1 MAAEDPVEDRWNDE
15 KAAALRG
22 DALAELIYLSNLVGS
37 DPSLTQ
43 PGGGNSSVKL
53 REMDFAGRAVE
64 VLRVKGSGTDLRTIG
79 KPGFSGLRLEDL
91 AHMRRREAM
100 SDEEMMSFMRAS
112 MLDGREPAPS
122 VETPLHS
129 VLPQRFIVHTH
140 DFATQALTDTARPR
154 ELVTEALGDDVSYID
169 YVRPGYPLARAV
181 MDLGPPPPAARGLV
195 LGRHGLIAW
204 GDSARDCY
212 QNLRAL
218 ISRAERFVAE
228 RQRAAPETRVVVDL
242 GAGAGA
248 QAVTAGDAPEGRRRH
263 ARAVL
268 PALRAALSR
277 AGRAPILHLDD
288 SDEALAFAGSRRAS
302 ALGPRGMSTP
312 EHILRCG
319 RVPLILQADLST
331 MTPADAR
338 AAIEGAMDQ
347 YEAAT
352 RATYE
357 RQRERA
363 AAPMLDPVPRVA
375 LLPGVGLVT
384 AMKDKANAE
393 VGNLC
398 YRHVMRV
405 MDAAEALG
413 GFRFLDE
420 GDAVEFEY
428 WPLELAKL
436 NAPER
441 ELSRRVA
448 LVTGAASGI
457 GRAIAERFAAEG
469 AHVVLTDLDGVAV
482 REAAAA
488 IGAACK
494 DPRRVRAIEGDA
506 TRAAD
511 AARAVDEAVLSYGGL
526 DILVC
531 NAGFLAAGSIDR
543 IDEEAFMRHFAVNV
557 GGYFLAAREAVGVM
571 KAAGRGGAI
580 LFNASKGAFAPT
592 ADNAAYASSKAA
604 VAAFARN
611 LATELG
617 PEGIRV
623 NYVNADFVDT
633 PLMRRLIEQRA
644 ALRGVDVATQTEEYR
659 RRNLLNVGPI
669 PASAVA
675 EAALYLVSDR
685 ARYTTGSL
693 LTIDGGIKEAM
704 PR

>member
-1 MAAEDPVEDRWNDE
+1 VEDLWNDE
-15 KAAALRG
+15 RAAALQG
-22 DALAELIYLSNLVGS
+22 DALGELIYLSNLVGS

-53 REMDFAGRAVE
+53 RETDFAGRPVE

-91 AHMRRREAM
+91 AHMRRHEAM
-100 SDEEMMSFMRAS
+100 SDEEMMAFMRAS

-154 ELVTEALGDDVSYID
+154 ELVIEALGEDVSYID

-204 GDSARDCY
+204 GDTARDCY

-228 RQRAAPETRVVVDL
+228 RRRAATETRIIVDLAVEGGPMAAVGRGETPETRHR
-242 GAGAGA
+242 
-248 QAVTAGDAPEGRRRH
+248 P

-268 PALRAALSR
+268 PLLRAAFSR

-288 SDEALAFAGSRRAS
+288 SAEALAFAGSPRAT

-319 RVPLILQADLST
+319 RVPLILGADLSK
-331 MTPADAR
+331 MPAAEAR
-338 AAIEGAMDQ
+338 AAIDAAMDR
-347 YEAAT
+347 YESDV

-357 RQRERA
+357 RQRARA

-375 LLPGVGLVT
+375 LLPGIGLVT

-469 AHVVLTDLDGVAV
+469 AHVVMTDLDGAAV

-488 IGAACK
+488 IGAACR
-494 DPRRVRAIEGDA
+494 DPRRVRGVEGDA

-511 AARAVDEAVLSYGGL
+511 AARAVDEAVLAYGGL

-531 NAGFLAAGSIDR
+531 NAGFLAAGPIDR
-543 IDEEAFMRHFAVNV
+543 IDEEAFMRHFTVNV

-571 KAAGRGGAI
+571 KAGGRGGAI

-604 VAAFARN
+604 VAALARN

-617 PEGIRV
+617 PHGIRV

-644 ALRGVDVATQTEEYR
+644 ALRGVDIATQTEEYR

-669 PASAVA
+669 PAPAVA

-685 ARYTTGSL
+685 ARYTTGSV

>member
-1 MAAEDPVEDRWNDE
+1 MEDRWNDE
-15 KAAALRG
+15 KAAALQG

-43 PGGGNSSVKL
+43 PGGGNSSVKR
-53 REMDFAGRAVE
+53 RETDFAGRAVE

-79 KPGFSGLRLEDL
+79 RPGFSGLRLEDL
-91 AHMRRREAM
+91 AHMRRRETM
-100 SDEEMMSFMRAS
+100 SDEEMMAFMRAS

-129 VLPQRFIVHTH
+129 VLPHRFIVHTH
-140 DFATQALTDTARPR
+140 DFATQALTDTPHPR

-218 ISRAERFVAE
+218 ISRAEQFVTE
-228 RQRAAPETRVVVDL
+228 RQRAAAGTRIVVDL
-242 GAGAGA
+242 AADA
-248 QAVTAGDAPEGRRRH
+248 QAPAVEGARDAPEERRRH

-268 PALRAALSR
+268 PVLRAALSR

-288 SDEALAFAGSRRAS
+288 SDDALAFAGSPRAA

-319 RVPLILQADLST
+319 RVPLILGADLSK

-338 AAIEGAMDQ
+338 AAIDGAMDA

-352 RATYE
+352 RATYA

-405 MDAAEALG
+405 MDAAESLG

-469 AHVVLTDLDGVAV
+469 AHVVLTDLDGAAV
-482 REAAAA
+482 HEVAAA

-494 DPRRVRAIEGDA
+494 DPRRVRAVEGDA
-506 TRAAD
+506 SCAAD
-511 AARAVDEAVLSYGGL
+511 AARAVDEAVLAYGGL

-531 NAGFLAAGSIDR
+531 NAGFLAAGPIDR

-557 GGYFLAAREAVGVM
+557 GGYFLAVREAVRVM

-604 VAAFARN
+604 VAALARN

-617 PEGIRV
+617 PQGIRV

-644 ALRGVDVATQTEEYR
+644 SLRGVDVATQTEEYR

-685 ARYTTGSL
+685 ARYTTGSV